1 MGNQGCHKRFKWQF
15 IDYHPSSPTFT
26 LGDDCISRKSL
37 ADWNFLPRPS
47 IPVLKRIYYFSFC
60 LICSLCCHGAWLLKL
75 FSRWK
80 SFKRGKLIQRLCLA
94 MERHSPDF
102 QLLLLAQV
110 PQDKPI
116 ASKPHVRTWEGGYS
130 IWAAV
135 IKKVPAVFW
144 KARAFGTTKK
154 QLNLKITVKIF
165 ARLWAYT
172 RWQGVMWLFLYD
184 IC

>member
-37 ADWNFLPRPS
+37 ADWNFFPRPS

-60 LICSLCCHGAWLLKL
+60 LICSLRCHGAWLLKL

-130 IWAAV
+130 IRAAV

-165 ARLWAYT
+165 ALGGKSHKIFGYP
-172 RWQGVMWLFLYD
+172 
-184 IC
+184 